1 MSIDPPLPE
10 SVDVVVVGGGN
21 AGFTAAHAAA
31 VRGRTVLLLERGA
44 EAESGG
50 NSYYTA
56 GATRIAHDGLDDLLE
71 FVEPDG
77 RHDRTEVPAYP
88 ADEYAADLRKV
99 TGGRNDP
106 AMTDVLVHES
116 RDALAWLHD
125 LGLRYRLMYERQA
138 YERAD
143 GGYLFWG
150 GLHVGN
156 VDGGKGLIADH
167 RAVAD
172 RLGYRVAYG
181 VRVVDFVPADEA
193 DRAEG
198 ADATRAGGDDATRAS
213 LAPGADAGTAG
224 VAGVVCIDADGVEH
238 RVLAESVIVASGGF
252 ESSAELRER
261 YLGPGWGS
269 AKVRGTPLNTGELIE
284 AGLRLGAAR
293 GGDWST
299 AHSVQWDAFHADNE
313 GNRELTNRFTRQSY
327 PLGVI
332 VNREGRRFV
341 DEGEDFRNY
350 TYAKFGGRIL
360 EQPGGIAY
368 QVFDATLRPMLR
380 TEEYDM
386 PGISVVTAGSI
397 EELAAQLDVDADR
410 FVRTITEYNESIDR
424 SIPWDPTVK
433 DGRRADVEP
442 PKSNWATPLE
452 MAPFFAYPVTCG
464 ITFTFGGLAGDVDG
478 RVLRE
483 GGGVVPGLFAVGE
496 ALGGLFSGN
505 YPGGS
510 GLAAGAVFGRRAGTV
525 A

>member
-10 SVDVVVVGGGN
+10 SADVIVVGGGN

-31 VRGRTVLLLERGA
+31 TRGRTVLLLERGA

-56 GATRIAHDGLDDLLE
+56 GATRIAHGGLDDLLE
-71 FVEPDG
+71 FVEPDE
-77 RHDRTEVPAYP
+77 RHDRTEVPPYP

-99 TGGRNDP
+99 TSGRNDP
-106 AMTDVLVHES
+106 AMTDVLVRES

-167 RAVAD
+167 RAVAE

-181 VRVVDFVPADEA
+181 VRVVDFVTID
-193 DRAEG
+193 G
-198 ADATRAGGDDATRAS
+198 VGRAGADDATRAS
-213 LAPGADAGTAG
+213 RAAGGEAATG
-224 VAGVVCIDADGVEH
+224 VRGVVCVDADGTEH

-252 ESSAELRER
+252 ESSPEMRER
-261 YLGPGWGS
+261 HLGPGWGS

-360 EQPGGIAY
+360 EQPGSIAY

-386 PGISVVTAGSI
+386 PGISVVTADSLD
-397 EELAAQLDVDADR
+397 ELAAQLDVDADE
-410 FVRTITEYNESIDR
+410 FVRTITEYNASIDR

-452 MAPFFAYPVTCG
+452 TGPFFAYPVTCG

-483 GGGVVPGLFAVGE
+483 GGGTVPGLFAVGE

-510 GLAAGAVFGRRAGTV
+510 GLAAGAVFGRRAG
-525 A
+525 AAA

>member
-1 MSIDPPLPE
+1 MTVDPALPA

-31 VRGRTVLLLERGA
+31 SRGRSVLLLERGE

-50 NSYYTA
+50 NSWYTA
-56 GATRIAHDGLDDLLE
+56 GATRIAHGGLDDLRGI
-71 FVEPDG
+71 VEPDE
-77 RHDRTEVPAYP
+77 RHAVTEVPPYP
-88 ADEYAADLRKV
+88 AEEYAADLAKV
-99 TGGRNDP
+99 TSGRNDP
-106 AMTDVLVHES
+106 AMTRVLVDES
-116 RDALAWLHD
+116 RDVLAWLHD

-138 YERAD
+138 YRRDD

-156 VDGGKGLIADH
+156 VDGGKGLITDH
-167 RAVAD
+167 RAVAA

-181 VRVVDFVPADEA
+181 VRVTDLVTEPA
-193 DRAEG
+193 G
-198 ADATRAGGDDATRAS
+198 AAGG
-213 LAPGADAGTAG
+213 APT
-224 VAGVVCIDADGVEH
+224 VTGVVGITSDGTEH
-238 RVLAESVIVASGGF
+238 RVLAESVIIASGGF
-252 ESSAELRER
+252 ESDPELRER
-261 YLGPGWGS
+261 HLGPGWGS
-269 AKVRGTPLNTGELIE
+269 AVVRGTPLNTGDLIQ

-299 AHSVQWDAFHADNE
+299 AHSVQWDAFHPDNA

-327 PLGVI
+327 PLGII

-360 EQPGGIAY
+360 EQPGSIAY

-386 PGISVVTAGSI
+386 PGISVVTADTL
-397 EELAAQLDVDADR
+397 EELAAQLDVDAEA
-410 FVRTITEYNESIDR
+410 FLATVHEFNASIDR
-424 SIPWDPTVK
+424 SVPWDPTVK
-433 DGRRADVEP
+433 DGRAARVVP
-442 PKSNWATPLE
+442 PKSNWAAPLE
-452 MAPFFAYPVTCG
+452 TGPFCAYPVTCG

-483 GGGVVPGLFAVGE
+483 DGTPLPGLFAVGE

-510 GLAAGAVFGRRAGTV
+510 GLAAGAVFGRRAGLV

>member
-1 MSIDPPLPE
+1 MTVDPALPA

-31 VRGRTVLLLERGA
+31 SRGRSVLLLERGE

-50 NSYYTA
+50 NSWYTA
-56 GATRIAHDGLDDLLE
+56 GATRIAHGGLDDLRAI
-71 FVEPDG
+71 VEPDD
-77 RHDRTEVPAYP
+77 RHAVTEVPPYP
-88 ADEYAADLRKV
+88 AEEYATDLAKV
-99 TGGRNDP
+99 TSGRNDP
-106 AMTDVLVHES
+106 AMTRVLVDES
-116 RDALAWLHD
+116 RDVLAWLHD

-138 YERAD
+138 YRRED

-156 VDGGKGLIADH
+156 VDGGKGLITDH
-167 RAVAD
+167 RAVAA

-181 VRVVDFVPADEA
+181 VRVTDLLTEP
-193 DRAEG
+193 
-198 ADATRAGGDDATRAS
+198 
-213 LAPGADAGTAG
+213 AGTAG
-224 VAGVVCIDADGVEH
+224 GAPTVTGVVGTTSDGTEH
-238 RVLAESVIVASGGF
+238 RVLAESVVIASGGF
-252 ESSAELRER
+252 ESDPELREEH
-261 YLGPGWGS
+261 LGPGWG
-269 AKVRGTPLNTGELIE
+269 AAVVRGTPLNTGDLIQ

-299 AHSVQWDAFHADNE
+299 AHSVQWDAFHPDNA

-327 PLGVI
+327 PLGII

-360 EQPGGIAY
+360 EQPGSIAY

-386 PGISVVTAGSI
+386 PGISVVTADTL
-397 EELAAQLDVDADR
+397 EELAAQLDIDAEA
-410 FVRTITEYNESIDR
+410 FLATVHEFNASIDR
-424 SIPWDPTVK
+424 SVPWDPTVK
-433 DGRRADVEP
+433 DGRAARVVP
-442 PKSNWATPLE
+442 PKSNWAAPLE
-452 MAPFFAYPVTCG
+452 TGPFSAYPVTCG

-483 GGGVVPGLFAVGE
+483 DGTPLPGLFAVGE

-510 GLAAGAVFGRRAGTV
+510 GLAAGAVFGRRAGRV

>member
-1 MSIDPPLPE
+1 
-10 SVDVVVVGGGN
+10 
-21 AGFTAAHAAA
+21 
-31 VRGRTVLLLERGA
+31 
-44 EAESGG
+44 
-50 NSYYTA
+50 
-56 GATRIAHDGLDDLLE
+56 
-71 FVEPDG
+71 
-77 RHDRTEVPAYP
+77 
-88 ADEYAADLRKV
+88 
-99 TGGRNDP
+99 
-106 AMTDVLVHES
+106 
-116 RDALAWLHD
+116 
-125 LGLRYRLMYERQA
+125 
-138 YERAD
+138 
-143 GGYLFWG
+143 
-150 GLHVGN
+150 
-156 VDGGKGLIADH
+156 
-167 RAVAD
+167 
-172 RLGYRVAYG
+172 
-181 VRVVDFVPADEA
+181 
-193 DRAEG
+193 
-198 ADATRAGGDDATRAS
+198 
-213 LAPGADAGTAG
+213 
-224 VAGVVCIDADGVEH
+224 
-238 RVLAESVIVASGGF
+238 VLAESVIVASGGF
-252 ESSAELRER
+252 ESSPEMRER
-261 YLGPGWGS
+261 HLGPGWGS

-360 EQPGGIAY
+360 EQPGSIAY

-386 PGISVVTAGSI
+386 PGISVVTADSLD
-397 EELAAQLDVDADR
+397 ELAAQLDVDADE
-410 FVRTITEYNESIDR
+410 FVRTITEYNASIDR

-452 MAPFFAYPVTCG
+452 TGPFFAYPVTCG
-464 ITFTFGGLAGDVDG
+464 ITCTFGGLAGDVDG

-483 GGGVVPGLFAVGE
+483 GGGTVPGLFAVGE

-510 GLAAGAVFGRRAGTV
+510 GLAAGAVFGRRAG
-525 A
+525 AAA